1 LGKLAILFI
10 NNILPILLIA
20 GIGFLGGKYLNI
32 QARTLSRVV
41 FHIFSPCLIFN
52 LLVNSQLGGD
62 DILRMAGFTSAVVLS
77 MVIIAYLIGKAMR
90 LKREMIAA
98 LVLTT
103 MALNAGNYGLS
114 LSLFAFGEKGL
125 AQASVFFVTTAFLT
139 YSLGVIVASMGKEK
153 FLTAIL
159 NLFKVPAIYALMLAI
174 LFLWREWA
182 LPIPLE
188 RTITILGDAAIPT
201 MLILLGLQLQSN
213 QRSYQ
218 VPALIAANGLRL
230 VGGAILGLFFA
241 SLFGLKGVAFQ
252 AGVVEAATPTAVLST
267 VLSTEYEIE
276 PAFVTT
282 VVFSTT
288 LLSPLTLTPLLAY
301 LGA

>member
-20 GIGFLGGKYLNI
+20 GIGFLAGKYLNI
-32 QARTLSRVV
+32 QARTLSRVI
-41 FHIFSPCLIFN
+41 FYIFSPCLIFN
-52 LLVNSQLGGD
+52 LLVNSQLGGE
-62 DILRMAGFTSAVVLS
+62 DILRMAGFTCAVVLS
-77 MVIIAYLIGKAMR
+77 MVVISYLFGKAMK
-90 LKREMIAA
+90 LNREMIAA

-114 LSLFAFGEKGL
+114 LNLFAFGEKGL
-125 AQASVFFVTTAFLT
+125 AQASVFFVTTALLT
-139 YSLGVIVASMGKEK
+139 YSVGVLVASMGNEK
-153 FLTAIL
+153 FMKAIL
-159 NLFKVPAIYALMLAI
+159 NLFKVPAIYALTLAI
-174 LFLWREWA
+174 VFIWREWA
-182 LPIPLE
+182 LPTPLD
-188 RTITILGDAAIPT
+188 RTITILGDASIPT
-201 MLILLGLQLQSN
+201 MLILLGLQFQSN

-230 VGGAILGLFFA
+230 VGGAVLGLLLA
-241 SLFGLKGVAFQ
+241 GLLGLQGVAYQ

-267 VLSTEYEIE
+267 VLSTEYDIE